1 MTVKEKIDRLYIENK
16 ILQERLDLLREM
28 IQRNIIVVNRYV
40 FYFDEDFN
48 AKRLINIIDGKRE
61 DNNFE
66 YEE

>member
-28 IQRNIIVVNRYV
+28 IQKNIIVVNRYV